1 MMTLKELKKM
11 VAVADSEEREPGFT
25 YLRQNV
31 DVVVKE
37 VLPQNAE
44 VTVYA
49 NGYVVY
55 SNGYAKTAFPL
66 HGCGDVSYEFADGQ
80 RSRMKAAVLEEEPEY
95 WMLFLIRNTW
105 QMFLRLSH
113 QGKLIFMK
121 H

>member
-11 VAVADSEEREPGFT
+11 VAVADSEERVPGFT

-66 HGCGDVSYEFADGQ
+66 HSCRDVSYEFADGQ
-80 RSRMKAAVLEEEPEY
+80 RSRMKAAVLEEKPEY

>member
-11 VAVADSEEREPGFT
+11 VAVADSEERVPGFT

-49 NGYVVY
+49 NGY
-55 SNGYAKTAFPL
+55 AKTAFPL
-66 HGCGDVSYEFADGQ
+66 HSCGDVSYEFADGQ
-80 RSRMKAAVLEEEPEY
+80 RSRMKAAVLEEKPEY